1 MNKPFSTVLF
11 ENAHYIWL
19 MHFILLTYQYIFFFI
34 QNHTKIKNCVII
46 AVKYACMCLRIF
58 VVLVHLSQ
66 RLKCEIG
73 AAVQRNTDG
82 DTP

>member
-1 MNKPFSTVLF
+1 MVDAFNII
-11 ENAHYIWL
+11 N
-19 MHFILLTYQYIFFFI
+19 YQYRSCCI
-34 QNHTKIKNCVII
+34 QNHTKIKICVII
-46 AVKYACMCLRIF
+46 AAKYTCMCLRIF

-82 DTP
+82 VTP